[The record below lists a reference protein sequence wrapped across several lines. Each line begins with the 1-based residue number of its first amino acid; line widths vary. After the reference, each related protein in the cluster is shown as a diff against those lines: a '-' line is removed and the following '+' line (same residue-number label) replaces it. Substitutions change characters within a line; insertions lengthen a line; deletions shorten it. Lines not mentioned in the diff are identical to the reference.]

1 MKALVDEQC
10 VIKANSQFWEQM
22 LAMILD
28 PVPQQD
34 EFCVGAGHV
43 LGSVN
48 LGGVWKGRIEVRMAE
63 GLAYHA
69 TAAMMMQPLE
79 SVAQADALDATKEI
93 ANMIAGTIKSSLPRP
108 CTMTVPESAVED
120 KSFCGQAKTEDSLVV
135 LFHHPSGDLMVRV
148 WEEECQQSG
157 EQAA

>member
-10 VIKANSQFWEQM
+10 VIKASSQFWEQM

-28 PVPQQD
+28 PVPAAG
-34 EFCVGAGHV
+34 EYCVGAGHV

-63 GLAYHA
+63 GLAYQA
-69 TAAMMMQPLE
+69 TAAMMMQPVE
-79 SVAQADALDATKEI
+79 SVAEADALDATKEI

-108 CTMTVPESAVED
+108 CTMTVPESAVETEG
-120 KSFCGQAKTEDSLVV
+120 FCSHPQTEDSLMVV
-135 LFHHPSGDLMVRV
+135 FRHASGDLMVRV
-148 WEEECQQSG
+148 WEEEC
-157 EQAA
+157 A

>member
-28 PVPQQD
+28 PVPAD
-34 EFCVGAGHV
+34 GEFCVAPRHV

-48 LGGVWKGRIEVRMAE
+48 LGGVWKGRIEVRMSEA
-63 GLAYHA
+63 LAYHA
-69 TAAMMMQPLE
+69 TAAMMMQPVE
-79 SVAQADALDATKEI
+79 TVAEADALDATKEI

-108 CTMTVPESAVED
+108 CTMTVPESAVEAD
-120 KSFCGQAKTEDSLVV
+120 GFCSPTQTEDTLAVA
-135 LFHHPSGDLMVRV
+135 FRHESGDLLVRV
-148 WEEECQQSG
+148 WEEECG
-157 EQAA
+157 

>member
-1 MKALVDEQC
+1 MRAQLDEQC

-22 LAMILD
+22 LAMTLH
-28 PVPQQD
+28 PLEEPQQ
-34 EFCVGAGHV
+34 FSVASGHV

-63 GLAYHA
+63 GLAYQA

-79 SVAQADALDATKEI
+79 SVGEADALDATKEI

-108 CTMTVPESAVED
+108 CTMTVPESAVE
-120 KSFCGQAKTEDSLVV
+120 KAAFRHPEPSEDTLVV
-135 LFHHPSGDLMVRV
+135 VFRHPSGDLMVSI
-148 WEEECQQSG
+148 WEEEC
-157 EQAA
+157 E